1 MKKRF
6 AAAAICSGCLVI
18 LGVVILGVGIA
29 HAQGDAPPNPAPLGL
44 WFWSAE
50 EPSDLRTLSLKNLDG
65 NWVATV
71 DGTTLAATHDEGEI
85 VMNLADGQ
93 AFRGELSRDTP
104 EIRGH
109 WFQPPSQFDYQYVAT
124 PVVLSAKGADVWQAE
139 ITVQA
144 RPYRVFLDVFA
155 GEGDTISAV
164 VRNPS
169 GNNTM
174 RASRFRIEAEPMGG
188 WSLVSGQG
196 ERERRHRIS
205 LDGSGGLELQYD
217 RFEEPI
223 TLSRASEADRR
234 GYASRPGDKAA
245 ALYIP
250 PPRLD
255 DGWRVTT
262 PEKAGFE
269 RTTLDALTQRIA
281 GLDPRTQPHLIHS
294 LLVSHQGALVYEEYF
309 YGHDRE
315 KRHDVRSLGKVF
327 GSVMIGALQNQGHAI
342 TADHRPLAQILKE
355 AGLPLD
361 DKRKAD
367 ITLGDLMTY
376 TSGLDCDVNEGQSAG
391 NEENMWAQDKELNYW
406 LYTAKLA
413 MLHDPGQRYA
423 YCSGSANLVGASLSQ
438 FGKAQVH
445 ELFDDLI
452 AQPLGFGPYHWAL
465 APNGEGYLG
474 GGAYIRPRDI
484 LKVGAMYAAGGAW
497 DGRQIVSA
505 DWIEESTKPRL
516 EVNPQTTGMTPEDFQ
531 NNYFGGSQAY
541 IWAVNTIEVGEHRYT
556 SYQASGNGGQLLIV
570 VPELDLVVGITGG
583 NYRMGG
589 IWGRWRDQ
597 IVGGYII
604 PAMTG
609 RP

>member
-1 MKKRF
+1 MKKHF
-6 AAAAICSGCLVI
+6 AVAAICSGCLA
-18 LGVVILGVGIA
+18 LLGVGFA
-29 HAQGDAPPNPAPLGL
+29 HAQNDAASDLAPLGFWL
-44 WFWSAE
+44 WSAE
-50 EPSDLRTLSLKNLDG
+50 ERSDLRAMSLKTLDG
-65 NWVATV
+65 SWVAKV
-71 DGTTLAATHDEGEI
+71 DGSTLAATHSEGEI
-85 VMNLADGQ
+85 SFNLADGQ
-93 AFRGELSRDTP
+93 AFRGELSRDKS
-104 EIRGH
+104 EIRGY
-109 WFQPPSQFDYQYVAT
+109 WFQPPSQLDYQFVAT
-124 PVVLSAKGADVWQAE
+124 PVVLSAKGADIWQAE

-155 GEGDTISAV
+155 GEGEAISAI

-205 LDGSGGLELQYD
+205 RNESGGLELVYD

-223 TLSRASEADRR
+223 TLSRASETDRR
-234 GYASRPGDKAA
+234 GYASRPGENST
-245 ALYIP
+245 ALYTP
-250 PPRLD
+250 PPKLN

-269 RTTLDALTQRIA
+269 RATLNALTQKIA
-281 GLDPRTQPHLIHS
+281 SLDPRTEPHLIHS
-294 LLVSHQGALVYEEYF
+294 LLVSHKGALVYEEYF
-309 YGHDRE
+309 YGQDRE
-315 KRHDVRSLGKVF
+315 RRHDVRSLGKVF
-327 GSVMIGALQNQGHAI
+327 GSVMIGALQNQGHDI
-342 TADHRPLAQILKE
+342 TADHRPVADVLRE

-361 DKRKAD
+361 DEQKAD

-376 TSGLDCDVNEGQSAG
+376 TSGLDCDVNAGQSAG

-413 MLHDPGQRYA
+413 MLHDPGRRYA

-452 AQPLGFGPYHWAL
+452 AKPLGFGPYHWAL

-474 GGAYIRPRDI
+474 GGAYIRPRDV
-484 LKVGAMYAAGGAW
+484 LKVGAMYAAGGVW
-497 DGRQIVSA
+497 NGRQIVSA
-505 DWIEESTKPRL
+505 DWIEESTTPRL
-516 EVNPQTTGMTPEDFQ
+516 EINPHTTGMTPQDFQ
-531 NNYFGGSQAY
+531 DNYFGGSQAY
-541 IWAVNTIEVGEHRYT
+541 IWAVNTIEVGERRYT

-570 VPELDLVVGITGG
+570 VPELDLVVGMTGG

-604 PAMTG
+604 PAMG
-609 RP
+609 NQP